1 MSKKREVEFDD
12 VDSEMVNPL
21 RSSSGP
27 SPTGGA
33 VDAVAA
39 AAQTTPDMMDGE
51 DGEELD
57 RGILHAFAS
66 NFMGAAPGWYKGT
79 VVGFL
84 LLNIP
89 LQLVAGKKAAAW
101 AVLLEF
107 IFTLAMTT
115 HCYPL
120 HSGGLVVV
128 EGLLMGLAPP
138 SRLEH
143 EVAKNIDILLLVTFM
158 VACVHF
164 LKNLLLWV
172 FTNILLKLKSK
183 VALSLAILFVSAVMS
198 AFLDAL
204 SVSAVLISVCHGVLG
219 IYYHAVENDKLELS
233 LSGGGQHDTMAF
245 ELVPHHH
252 HHHQDGA
259 GAEQQQRG
267 KPAEGAQASG
277 SGEAPLSPTTPKPA
291 YPGAPLASGPQVL
304 EPAEPKKE
312 LHEDDIAQFQAFLR
326 SLLVH
331 GAIGTAI
338 GGCTTIV
345 VRRRPLRPLWRPFWL
360 RFTYV
365 TLFLSRNIETQRTR
379 VGGATEPGDR
389 EAPGMGLRGLPR
401 HDGARLG
408 HRVARRHGDVR
419 GPGNDPGRTDAHPVG
434 GGGGGDAAAAA
445 AAAAPRS

>member
-1 MSKKREVEFDD
+1 MSKKREVDFD
-12 VDSEMVNPL
+12 DSEMVNPL

-33 VDAVAA
+33 VDAAAA
-39 AAQTTPDMMDGE
+39 AAQTTPDVMDGE

-57 RGILHAFAS
+57 RGILHALAS
-66 NFMGAAPGWYKGT
+66 NFMGAAPDWYKGT

-128 EGLLMGLAPP
+128 EGLLLGLAPP

-252 HHHQDGA
+252 HHQDGA
-259 GAEQQQRG
+259 GAGAGGARGPEQQQRGG
-267 KPAEGAQASG
+267 KPAEGAAPPGGTQVS
-277 SGEAPLSPTTPKPA
+277 SSSKPPLSPTTPKPS

-338 GGCTTIV
+338 GGCTTLV
-345 VRRRPLRPLWRPFWL
+345 VRRPLRPFRRPL
-360 RFTYV
+360 
-365 TLFLSRNIETQRTR
+365 
-379 VGGATEPGDR
+379 
-389 EAPGMGLRGLPR
+389 
-401 HDGARLG
+401 
-408 HRVARRHGDVR
+408 
-419 GPGNDPGRTDAHPVG
+419 
-434 GGGGGDAAAAA
+434 
-445 AAAAPRS
+445 